1 MPPTISDVA
10 RAAGVGIGTVSRVI
24 NASPL
29 VSATTRARVLAA
41 IERLGYQPSPIARAF
56 GRRSTHK
63 LELLVPL
70 FAAPFFLDI
79 MRGVEDALADS
90 DYTLLVRT
98 IDGPA
103 DRDRVFSACCKRGR
117 ADGVLVVWTPPTDA
131 FIERLA
137 AEALPAVLLNAV
149 NPHVWAVA
157 VDHLAAAHR
166 AVTYCAGL
174 GHQRIALIDRFAD
187 PFATTGVGV
196 CQRGYQLAMADAG
209 LAQSA
214 DYEHV
219 VPLDPYAAATAFSTL
234 QAMPA
239 APTAIVV
246 GSDTQAIGVFNAARA
261 AGLRVPRD
269 VSIVGYNDNP
279 IAAYLGLTTMRVPLR
294 ALGRQ
299 ATELLLEALTEPMAA
314 PTTRFLPTELVVR
327 RTCGPPN

>member
-1 MPPTISDVA
+1 VPPTISDVA

-24 NASPL
+24 NRSPL
-29 VSATTRARVLAA
+29 VSAATRARVLAA
-41 IERLGYQPSPIARAF
+41 IERLGYQPSSIARAF
-56 GRRSTHK
+56 GRRTTHK

-79 MRGVEDALADS
+79 MRGVEEGLADS

-103 DRDRVFSACCKRGR
+103 DRERVFSACCKRGR
-117 ADGVLVVWTPPTDA
+117 ADGVLVVWTPPTEA
-131 FIERLA
+131 FVERLA
-137 AEALPAVLLNAV
+137 SEALPAVLLNAESP
-149 NPHVWAVA
+149 NLLAVA
-157 VDHLAAAHR
+157 VDHTAAAHR

-174 GHQRIALIDRFAD
+174 GHRRIALIDRFAD
-187 PFATTGVGV
+187 PFATSGEGV
-196 CQRGYQLAMADAG
+196 CQVGYRTALADGGLTQLP
-209 LAQSA
+209 

-219 VPLDPYAAATAFSTL
+219 VPLDPQAGSRAFATL
-234 QAMPA
+234 QAQPQ

-246 GSDTQAIGVFNAARA
+246 GSDTQAIGVLDAART

-294 ALGRQ
+294 ALGRL
-299 ATELLLEALTEPMAA
+299 ATEVLLAALSEPVAP
-314 PTTRFLPTELVVR
+314 PTTTYLPTELVVR
-327 RTCGPPN
+327 RTCGPPA